1 LPTAPESRTTIWMS
15 IGAGGVSGAGCD
27 DEDRRRGARFA
38 AAVVKNTLTRTVPEG
53 LGGHDEVLRRVLDT
67 GRNADFE
74 GYSKHDALNAP
85 WLEVLAGGS
94 RLRRLAAIQL
104 VMRSPIHVRPLLRVR
119 KARNPKGLSL
129 FARAYLARHR
139 LTASADDAQLAG
151 DLLDWLIENPS
162 PGFDGLAWGYPYPWQ
177 DAGFFAPRNL
187 PNRVVTSFVGQAL
200 LDGYDTLGEDR
211 YLKAASEAVRF
222 LLEAPKTLFEDDDRR
237 CVSYVPD
244 ESIDWIV
251 MDVSALVGAL
261 AARLGAVQGDEKLMH
276 ESGRLIRYVASKQ
289 TDEGAWFYAEPPSA
303 SRITHDNY
311 HTGFILDAI
320 LLYAQATESA
330 EFDEAYD
337 RGIKFYQRRL
347 FEADG
352 APRFMSDRRYPF
364 DIHGCAQGIITFSLR
379 HKHLGQGSD
388 MAERVL
394 NWTLTNMWD
403 PESGW
408 FYYQKRRAVRTRIR
422 ELRWC
427 QGWMSLA
434 LACYLENCGEVA

>member
-1 LPTAPESRTTIWMS
+1 M
-15 IGAGGVSGAGCD
+15 
-27 DEDRRRGARFA
+27 
-38 AAVVKNTLTRTVPEG
+38 VKNTPTMTVAG
-53 LGGHDEVLRRVLDT
+53 AHGHHGDVLERVLETARRD
-67 GRNADFE
+67 DFE

-85 WLEVLAGGS
+85 WLEALAGGS
-94 RLRRLAAIQL
+94 RLRRLASIQV
-104 VMRSPIHVRPLLRVR
+104 VMRSPIHVRPLLRIR

-129 FARAYLARHR
+129 FARAHLARYR
-139 LTASADDAQLAG
+139 MTGSQDDERTARE
-151 DLLDWLIENPS
+151 LLDWLIANPS
-162 PGFDGLAWGYPYPWQ
+162 AGFDGLAWGYPYPWQ

-200 LDGYDTLGEDR
+200 LDGYDTLDDDR
-211 YLKAASEAVRF
+211 YLRAASDAVRF
-222 LLEAPKTLFEDDDRR
+222 LLDAPKTLFKDDRHR

-261 AARLGAVQGDEKLMH
+261 TARLAALEGDEKLVG
-276 ESGRLIRYVASKQ
+276 ESTRLVRYVVSKQ

-320 LLYAQATESA
+320 LGHARATGST
-330 EFDEAYD
+330 EFDEAYE
-337 RGIKFYQRRL
+337 RGIDFYQRRL
-347 FEADG
+347 FEPDG
-352 APRFMSDRRYPF
+352 APRFMSDRRHPF

-379 HKHLGQGSD
+379 QKHRGEG
-388 MAERVL
+388 AEFAGRVL
-394 NWTLTNMWD
+394 DWTLANMWD
-403 PESGW
+403 PKSGW
-408 FYYQKRRAVRTRIR
+408 FYYQKRRAFRTKIR

-434 LACYLENCGEVA
+434 LASYLENCGDPA

>member
-1 LPTAPESRTTIWMS
+1 VVR
-15 IGAGGVSGAGCD
+15 SG
-27 DEDRRRGARFA
+27 
-38 AAVVKNTLTRTVPEG
+38 AAVVKNTPTMTVPRARD
-53 LGGHDEVLRRVLDT
+53 GHGDVLERVLDT
-67 GRNADFE
+67 ARHDDFE

-85 WLEVLAGGS
+85 WLEALAGGS

-129 FARAYLARHR
+129 FARAHLARHR
-139 LTASADDAQLAG
+139 MTGSQDDARTARE
-151 DLLDWLIENPS
+151 LLDWLIANPS
-162 PGFDGLAWGYPYPWQ
+162 GGFDGLAWGYPYPWQ

-200 LDGYDTLGEDR
+200 LDGYETLDDDR
-211 YLKAASEAVRF
+211 YLEAASGAVRF
-222 LLEAPKTLFEDDDRR
+222 LLDAPRTLFEDDEHR

-244 ESIDWIV
+244 ESVDWIV

-261 AARLGAVQGDEKLMH
+261 AARLGALEGEEKLLE
-276 ESGRLIRYVASKQ
+276 ESSRLVRYVVSKQ
-289 TDEGAWFYAEPPSA
+289 TDEGAWYYAEPPSA

-320 LLYAQATESA
+320 LLHAQAAGSA

-337 RGIKFYQRRL
+337 RGIDFYQRRL
-347 FEADG
+347 FEPDG

-379 HKHLGQGSD
+379 QKHRGEGVEV
-388 MAERVL
+388 AGRVL
-394 NWTLTNMWD
+394 DWTLANMWD
-403 PESGW
+403 PSSGW
-408 FYYQKRRAVRTRIR
+408 FYYQKRRAFRTKIR

-434 LACYLENCGEVA
+434 LASYLENCGDPA

>member
-1 LPTAPESRTTIWMS
+1 MSTGAAGRTAL
-15 IGAGGVSGAGCD
+15 GYD
-27 DEDRRRGARFA
+27 DEDQRRAARFG
-38 AAVVKNTLTRTVPEG
+38 AAVVKKTPTMTVPTSH
-53 LGGHDEVLRRVLDT
+53 GGHGDVLQRVLDT
-67 GRNADFE
+67 ARHDDFE
-74 GYSKHDALNAP
+74 GYSKHDALNAR
-85 WLEVLAGGS
+85 WLETLAGSS

-129 FARAYLARHR
+129 FARAHLARYR
-139 LTASADDAQLAG
+139 MTGSPDDAAIAR
-151 DLLDWLIENPS
+151 DLLDWLIDNPAG
-162 PGFDGLAWGYPYPWQ
+162 GFDGLAWGYPYPWQ

-200 LDGYDTLGEDR
+200 LDGYDTLGDDR
-211 YLKAASEAVRF
+211 YLKSASDAVRF
-222 LLEAPKTLFEDDDRR
+222 LLDAPKTLFEDDEHR

-261 AARLGAVQGDEKLMH
+261 AARLGALEGDEKLVE
-276 ESGRLIRYVASKQ
+276 ESGRLVRYVVSKQ

-311 HTGFILDAI
+311 HTGFIVDAI
-320 LLYAQATESA
+320 LLHAQATGSD

-337 RGIKFYQRRL
+337 RGIDFYQRRL

-379 HKHLGQGSD
+379 HKHRGEGAK
-388 MAERVL
+388 MAGRVL
-394 NWTLTNMWD
+394 DWTLTNMWD
-403 PESGW
+403 PKSGW
-408 FYYQKRRAVRTRIR
+408 FYYQKRRAFRTRIR

-434 LACYLENCGEVA
+434 LASYLENCGDAE